1 MSVFS
6 TLSSLGIQKTCQR
19 KAQLKAQVSQS
30 PWRWSQRPSAKWHL
44 AKQPDHQVLSP
55 RCWSPLGKL
64 AQWRCVISLRTSI
77 SEGYIPTDWQE
88 SFIVNLYK
96 GKGDALN
103 RGNYRGLKLI
113 EQVMVL
119 ECVVEG
125 LIRQRVE
132 IDEMQCGFMSGR
144 GTTDAIFIV
153 RQLQEKHL
161 AANKP
166 LYMAFVDLEKA
177 FDRVPWD
184 VIWWATRKL
193 GIDEW
198 LMHLVQS
205 MYKDVRSRVRVGN
218 GYSEE
223 FGVGVGLHKGSVLS
237 PLLFIIVLEALSR
250 EFRTGCLWEL
260 LYADDLMISA
270 ESMEELLVKVQ
281 TWKTEMEK
289 KGLRVNM
296 GKTKIMES
304 GINLDVLKKSGKYPC
319 GVCQSRV
326 GSSNAIFCGGCKRW
340 VHKKCS
346 GIKGPLLPDPKF
358 GCARCLGTA
367 QAIDEREVSEVEVG
381 NEKLEVVTEFCY
393 LGDMLSA
400 GGGCE
405 LAVITRCK
413 CAWGKFRQL
422 LPLLTNRHLP
432 LLTRGKVYSSCV
444 RSVMLHAAETW
455 AMKVDTLNRL
465 QRNDRAMIRW
475 ICNVRAKDEVSS
487 DSLLTKLGIQDLDV
501 VLGTSRTRWFG
512 HVECSTGWIAE
523 ASWMWLQRKDLAGQG
538 NHGMKCLRMTERS

>member
-1 MSVFS
+1 M
-6 TLSSLGIQKTCQR
+6 
-19 KAQLKAQVSQS
+19 
-30 PWRWSQRPSAKWHL
+30 
-44 AKQPDHQVLSP
+44 
-55 RCWSPLGKL
+55 
-64 AQWRCVISLRTSI
+64 
-77 SEGYIPTDWQE
+77 
-88 SFIVNLYK
+88 
-96 GKGDALN
+96 
-103 RGNYRGLKLI
+103 I
-113 EQVMVL
+113 EFH
-119 ECVVEG
+119 G
-125 LIRQRVE
+125 
-132 IDEMQCGFMSGR
+132 
-144 GTTDAIFIV
+144 
-153 RQLQEKHL
+153 
-161 AANKP
+161 
-166 LYMAFVDLEKA
+166 
-177 FDRVPWD
+177 D
-184 VIWWATRKL
+184 VIWWAMRKL

-198 LMHLVQS
+198 LVRLVQS
-205 MYKDVRSRVRVGN
+205 MYKDVRSRVRVGD

-223 FGVGVGLHKGSVLS
+223 FGVGVGVHQGSVLS

-250 EFRTGCLWEL
+250 EFRTGCPWEL

-304 GINLDVLKKSGKYPC
+304 GINLDVLKKSGRYPC
-319 GVCQSRV
+319 GVCQSGV

-346 GIKGPLLPDPKF
+346 GIKGPLRPDPEF
-358 GCARCLGTA
+358 RCARCLGTA
-367 QAIDEREVSEVEVG
+367 RAIDEREVSEVEVG
-381 NEKLEVVTEFCY
+381 NEKREVVPEFCY

-405 LAVITRCK
+405 LAAITRCK

-422 LPLLTNRHLP
+422 LPLLINRHLP

-465 QRNDRAMIRW
+465 RRNDRAMIRW

-487 DSLLTKLGIQDLDV
+487 DFLLTKLGIQDLDV
-501 VLGTSRTRWFG
+501 VLRTSRMRWFG
-512 HVECSTGWIAE
+512 HVERSTGWIAE
-523 ASWMWLQRKDLAGQG
+523 VRKLNVVAQKRSGRSRKSWDEVLENDRKKLGMDSADLQNRSDWRGR
-538 NHGMKCLRMTERS
+538 LRERLVKKPNPR

>member
-1 MSVFS
+1 
-6 TLSSLGIQKTCQR
+6 
-19 KAQLKAQVSQS
+19 
-30 PWRWSQRPSAKWHL
+30 
-44 AKQPDHQVLSP
+44 
-55 RCWSPLGKL
+55 
-64 AQWRCVISLRTSI
+64 
-77 SEGYIPTDWQE
+77 
-88 SFIVNLYK
+88 
-96 GKGDALN
+96 
-103 RGNYRGLKLI
+103 
-113 EQVMVL
+113 
-119 ECVVEG
+119 
-125 LIRQRVE
+125 
-132 IDEMQCGFMSGR
+132 
-144 GTTDAIFIV
+144 
-153 RQLQEKHL
+153 
-161 AANKP
+161 
-166 LYMAFVDLEKA
+166 MAFVDLEKA

-184 VIWWATRKL
+184 VIWWSMRKL

-198 LMHLVQS
+198 LVRLVQS
-205 MYKDVRSRVRVGN
+205 MYKDVRSRVRVGD

-223 FGVGVGLHKGSVLS
+223 FGVGVGVHQGSVLS

-296 GKTKIMES
+296 GKPKIMES

-319 GVCQSRV
+319 GVCQSGV
-326 GSSNAIFCGGCKRW
+326 GSSNAIFCGGCKHW
-340 VHKKCS
+340 MHKKCS
-346 GIKGPLLPDPKF
+346 EF
-358 GCARCLGTA
+358 RCARCLGTA
-367 QAIDEREVSEVEVG
+367 RAIDEREVSEVEVG
-381 NEKLEVVTEFCY
+381 NEKLEVVPEFCY

-405 LAVITRCK
+405 LAAITRCK

-444 RSVMLHAAETW
+444 RSVMLHAAEAR

-465 QRNDRAMIRW
+465 RRNDRAMIRW

-501 VLGTSRTRWFG
+501 VLHTSRMRWFG
-512 HVECSTGWIAE
+512 HVERSTGWIAE
-523 ASWMWLQRKDLAGQG
+523 VCKLNVVAQKRSGRPRKSWDEVLENDRKKL
-538 NHGMKCLRMTERS
+538 GMDSADPQNRSEWRGPLRERLVKKPNPR